1 MISRMLLVIL
11 FTATLVFAPAPRAEA
26 IDPVTIAIL
35 APVALKVA
43 QRASPYIIRSLQ
55 AGGMYMITMGKHLVQ
70 VFLLPIGVL
79 QSTVGMP
86 LGMFGNGIQNI
97 VRGSTAPLLLV
108 VDAIILPFSFF
119 GVGGG

>member
-1 MISRMLLVIL
+1 MH
-11 FTATLVFAPAPRAEA
+11 
-26 IDPVTIAIL
+26 
-35 APVALKVA
+35 
-43 QRASPYIIRSLQ
+43 
-55 AGGMYMITMGKHLVQ
+55 MITMGKHLVQ

>member
-1 MISRMLLVIL
+1 M
-11 FTATLVFAPAPRAEA
+11 
-26 IDPVTIAIL
+26 
-35 APVALKVA
+35 ALKVA
-43 QRASPYIIRSLQ
+43 QRASPDIIRSLQ
-55 AGGMYMITMGKHLVQ
+55 AGGMHMITMGKHLVQ

-86 LGMFGNGIQNI
+86 LGMFSNGIQNI